1 MRTSVGTSVLATL
14 LIGAAGLAPPASASI
29 QEVAADRP
37 RTVFPATLQLPDGFQ
52 PEGIATGPG
61 PFAYFGSLADGSIF
75 RINLVTGE
83 GSSINDGPGTPSV
96 GMKTDPRG
104 RLFVAGGGA
113 GDARVIDVRTG
124 QKLASYQLAEGP
136 SFINDVVLYA
146 GAAWFTDSV
155 NPVLYKLPLGP
166 GGRLPGPDAV
176 QRVPLGGE
184 LVYQDGFNVNGI
196 ATTPD
201 GSALL
206 VVQSNTGEIYRVAP
220 ETGFATRVDLGGEAV
235 PAGDGMLRHGRTL
248 FVVQNRLNLVAQLRL
263 APSGGSAEVVR
274 RISDPRF
281 DVPTTIAAFGPRLY
295 LPNARFGTTP
305 TPETEYRAVA
315 IPRP

>member
-1 MRTSVGTSVLATL
+1 MRTRARTAILATL
-14 LIGAAGLAPPASASI
+14 LIAGAGLAPPASASV
-29 QEVAADRP
+29 QKVAADRP
-37 RTVFPATLQLPDGFQ
+37 STTFPSTLQLPDGFQ

-61 PFAYFGSLADGSIF
+61 PFAYFGSLADGSIH
-75 RINLVTGE
+75 RINLVTGA
-83 GSSINDGPGTPSV
+83 GRTISDGPGTPSV

-104 RLFVAGGGA
+104 RLFVAGGPA
-113 GDARVIDVRTG
+113 GDARVIDVRSG
-124 QKLASYQLAEGP
+124 QTLASYQLASGQ
-136 SFINDVVLYA
+136 SFVNDVVLYD

-166 GGRLPGPDAV
+166 GGRLPSPDEV
-176 QRVPLGGE
+176 QRVPLSGE

-206 VVQSNTGEIYRVAP
+206 VVQSNTGELYRVAP
-220 ETGFATRVDLGGEAV
+220 ATGSATRVDLGGEAV

-248 FVVQNRLNLVAQLRL
+248 FVVQNRLNFVAQLRL
-263 APSGGSAEVVR
+263 APSGLSAEVVR
-274 RISDPRF
+274 RINDPRF
-281 DVPTTIAAFGPRLY
+281 DVPTTVAAFGPRLY
-295 LPNARFGTTP
+295 LPNARFDTTP
-305 TPETEYRAVA
+305 NPNTEYTAVA